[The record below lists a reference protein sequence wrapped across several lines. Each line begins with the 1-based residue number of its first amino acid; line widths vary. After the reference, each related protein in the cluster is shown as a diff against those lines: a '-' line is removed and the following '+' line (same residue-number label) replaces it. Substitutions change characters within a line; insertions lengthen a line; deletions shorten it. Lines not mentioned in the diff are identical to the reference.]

1 MTVVSAQREQE
12 ITARTIGGGLRRMN
26 AGKEAIIWFA
36 RAR

>member
-12 ITARTIGGGLRRMN
+12 IAARTIGGGLRRMN